1 MNTPGGVDR
10 HSSTQAKLVAARRP
24 GVSSLNT
31 REYGMRILIGI
42 QNVQR
47 ELEIDV
53 PIDAVGVKSAVAE
66 ALRREPRLNPSIFSA
81 IAVEDGTVD
90 GWRMVW
96 GAAESAALLASRR

>member
-1 MNTPGGVDR
+1 
-10 HSSTQAKLVAARRP
+10 
-24 GVSSLNT
+24 VSSLNT

-66 ALRREPRLNPSIFSA
+66 ALSS
-81 IAVEDGTVD
+81 
-90 GWRMVW
+90 
-96 GAAESAALLASRR
+96 GAPLVFTDSEGKSVIVPIHSLGYVTTAADKSRHVGFGFTN